1 MEIVVGEQY
10 IKNFQ
15 IIRDNYVTYE
25 TKKMYFDNNVK
36 LSKKAL
42 IFIFLFPIFYTV
54 TMIAIGFF
62 SNLSSSVI
70 AGMFWVGIIAFIF
83 FGFLI
88 ACIDYQKNIQI
99 HLFLD
104 QKNDKISLTVG
115 AKGTEFYH
123 PKQIHIAIYEYPI
136 YSRNGNYQPI
146 VLIVFEFMNHY
157 QNLDLNDFEKLRLA
171 SIQCKSVLEA
181 KMIYKEVVH
190 KFNPLLMWL
199 NLAITHEKEI
209 IKYERFFY
217 LK

>member
-1 MEIVVGEQY
+1 MGEQY

-70 AGMFWVGIIAFIF
+70 AGMFWVGVFAFTFLGI
-83 FGFLI
+83 LI
-88 ACIDYQKNIQI
+88 ASLDYQKNIDI

-104 QKNDKISLTVG
+104 QKNDKIALTVG
-115 AKGTEFYH
+115 TKESVFYH
-123 PKQIHIAIYEYPI
+123 PKKNSYC
-136 YSRNGNYQPI
+136 
-146 VLIVFEFMNHY
+146 
-157 QNLDLNDFEKLRLA
+157 D
-171 SIQCKSVLEA
+171 
-181 KMIYKEVVH
+181 
-190 KFNPLLMWL
+190 
-199 NLAITHEKEI
+199 T
-209 IKYERFFY
+209 
-217 LK
+217 